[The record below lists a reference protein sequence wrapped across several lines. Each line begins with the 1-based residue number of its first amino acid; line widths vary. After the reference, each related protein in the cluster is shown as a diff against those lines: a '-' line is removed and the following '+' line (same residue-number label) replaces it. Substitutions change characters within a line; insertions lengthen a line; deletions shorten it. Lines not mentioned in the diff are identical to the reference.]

1 MERTYDLEVYAIVL
15 GAQESLLQIQMPYS
29 FELKKMKLSDTL
41 IKDEILNARGQ
52 VDEKYISSDLS
63 SDGDPEFIFIE
74 KRITE
79 SISVGLL
86 TSKIEE
92 VFENIVHK
100 INLEMIRVIQAL
112 HVVQDGNIEVAEKF
126 FFFHSKQ
133 GIMNVNLR
141 KKLIIDEPIS
151 VYDDFYNWNN
161 DNAELFRKLVDFPED
176 FYEKM
181 KVIFGRFERGYST
194 SKIDDAYKNLVTLSE
209 MILIGYNS
217 DDRQKAKKQKFAN
230 RLAAS
235 IATDDD
241 AQNVYDDA
249 IRIYKDRSDETHE
262 GKNENITQQELKILR
277 NYVRRLL
284 LNYLDFCYDKYKLEH
299 ILEYDVWRK
308 NYILKLISTVERLK
322 EDGYL
327 NSSARES
334 DN

>member
-15 GAQESLLQIQMPYS
+15 GAQESLLQLQMPYG

-52 VDEKYISSDLS
+52 VDERYISSDLS
-63 SDGDPEFIFIE
+63 RDGDPEFIFIE

-79 SISVGLL
+79 PISVGLL
-86 TSKIEE
+86 TSEVDE

-100 INLEMIRVIQAL
+100 INLEMIRTIQAL
-112 HVVQDGNIEVAEKF
+112 HIVQDGNIEVAEKF
-126 FFFHSKQ
+126 FFFHCKQ
-133 GIMNVNLR
+133 GIMKVNLR

-161 DNAELFRKLVDFPED
+161 TNTELFRKLVDFPED

-217 DDRQKAKKQKFAN
+217 NDREKAKKQKFAN

-241 AQNVYDDA
+241 AQNVYNDA

-284 LNYLDFCYDKYKLEH
+284 LNYLDFCYAEYELEH
-299 ILEYDVWRK
+299 VLEYDVWKK
-308 NYILKLISTVERLK
+308 NYILKLISAVERLR
-322 EDGYL
+322 EQGYL
-327 NSSARES
+327 NSCVQES

>member
-1 MERTYDLEVYAIVL
+1 M
-15 GAQESLLQIQMPYS
+15 
-29 FELKKMKLSDTL
+29 
-41 IKDEILNARGQ
+41 
-52 VDEKYISSDLS
+52 
-63 SDGDPEFIFIE
+63 
-74 KRITE
+74 
-79 SISVGLL
+79 
-86 TSKIEE
+86 
-92 VFENIVHK
+92 HK
-100 INLEMIRVIQAL
+100 INLESIRVIHAL

-308 NYILKLISTVERLK
+308 NYILKLISIVERLK